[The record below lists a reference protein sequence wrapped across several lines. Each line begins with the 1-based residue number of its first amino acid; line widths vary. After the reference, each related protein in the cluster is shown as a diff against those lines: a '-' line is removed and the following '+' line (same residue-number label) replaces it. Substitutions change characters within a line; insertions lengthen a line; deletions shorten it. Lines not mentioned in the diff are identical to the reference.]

1 MDPISL
7 EELGLL
13 ECLANIDRHVEP
25 DFGSE
30 AFRQRLLDSGLV
42 ELQDDK
48 LVLTPAGIERCRA
61 LHHRVAADKEAEKVL
76 AERAA
81 DDLSA

>member
-13 ECLANIDRHVEP
+13 ECLANIDRHGEP
-25 DFGSE
+25 DPTLE
-30 AFRQRLLDSGLV
+30 VFRQRLLDSGLV
-42 ELQDDK
+42 ELQDEK
-48 LVLTPAGIERCRA
+48 MVLTPAGIERCRA

-76 AERAA
+76 SERTA
-81 DDLSA
+81 DDSPA